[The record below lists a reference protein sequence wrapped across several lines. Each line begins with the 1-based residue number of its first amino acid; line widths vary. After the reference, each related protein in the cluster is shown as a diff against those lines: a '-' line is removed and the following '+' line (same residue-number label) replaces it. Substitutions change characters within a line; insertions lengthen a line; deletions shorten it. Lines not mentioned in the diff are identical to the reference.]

1 MEEQLK
7 ILMDKIQSGVEHTP
21 ELYQALRTEYFVYKI
36 LDLLAM
42 TTSWLGALA
51 LIALVAWL
59 LLKGRYTQ
67 DAMGNPAAQ
76 RLKQLETRRIKYLVA
91 FIICMIVINIICI
104 GLQYVCAPDIVFL
117 NKIK

>member
-21 ELYQALRTEYFVYKI
+21 ELYQTLRTEYFVYKI
-36 LDLLAM
+36 LNLLAM

-51 LIALVAWL
+51 LVVLAVWL

-67 DAMGNPAAQ
+67 GAMGNPAVQ
-76 RLKQLETRRIKYLVA
+76 RLMLLEAKRKKYLGA
-91 FIICMIVINIICI
+91 FIICMIVINVTCI